1 MTYAKQYPEVLMTVV
16 FAICLIAVFYA
27 NHVHN
32 NAMVQWAQN
41 LAGQAFASIATLVV
55 KGAFGAQQTT
65 VSTPS
70 TQTVTKQTES

>member
-1 MTYAKQYPEVLMTVV
+1 M
-16 FAICLIAVFYA
+16 LIAVFYA

-70 TQTVTKQTES
+70 TQTVTKQLRVSYQRGVQYQTRLCL